1 MITWPLSYCHCC
13 HSQNYLSVLMWDR
26 QRACIPPIELSVL
39 YWHYAKL
46 QRCSI
51 GAAVVASSFPIS
63 HKRCS
68 CLYSVCAIGRG
79 VGKRVSTNVALGQS
93 CNKTRACLLEWSE
106 TWLRYQQMGFSIP
119 GFSKISHF
127 QSRTKHAS
135 TNQWLCSFALAFNK
149 SWLKWW
155 WKPSPPFWPCTAC
168 KVLLISSI
176 ERVQLHSTLREC
188 QSMQRQ
194 SDDHRNP
201 WLSESVNPTATA
213 KSLSLA
219 SMVSHQGEEWQDVG
233 SRSVAVH

>member
-106 TWLRYQQMGFSIP
+106 TWLRYQQMGFP
-119 GFSKISHF
+119 
-127 QSRTKHAS
+127 
-135 TNQWLCSFALAFNK
+135 
-149 SWLKWW
+149 
-155 WKPSPPFWPCTAC
+155 
-168 KVLLISSI
+168 
-176 ERVQLHSTLREC
+176 
-188 QSMQRQ
+188 
-194 SDDHRNP
+194 
-201 WLSESVNPTATA
+201 
-213 KSLSLA
+213 SLSLQSLDFQKSVIFKVA
-219 SMVSHQGEEWQDVG
+219 QNIQVLINDFAHLHWPSTKVDWNDGESLLLLFG
-233 SRSVAVH
+233 PALHAKYF

>member
-79 VGKRVSTNVALGQS
+79 GWVKGYPQMLHWVKAAIRQGLVFYNDPRPDWDISKWDFPSLDFQKSVIFKVAQNIQVLINDFAHLHWPSTKVDWNDGESLLLLFGPAL
-93 CNKTRACLLEWSE
+93 
-106 TWLRYQQMGFSIP
+106 
-119 GFSKISHF
+119 
-127 QSRTKHAS
+127 HAKY
-135 TNQWLCSFALAFNK
+135 F
-149 SWLKWW
+149 
-155 WKPSPPFWPCTAC
+155 
-168 KVLLISSI
+168 
-176 ERVQLHSTLREC
+176 
-188 QSMQRQ
+188 
-194 SDDHRNP
+194 
-201 WLSESVNPTATA
+201 
-213 KSLSLA
+213 
-219 SMVSHQGEEWQDVG
+219 
-233 SRSVAVH
+233 